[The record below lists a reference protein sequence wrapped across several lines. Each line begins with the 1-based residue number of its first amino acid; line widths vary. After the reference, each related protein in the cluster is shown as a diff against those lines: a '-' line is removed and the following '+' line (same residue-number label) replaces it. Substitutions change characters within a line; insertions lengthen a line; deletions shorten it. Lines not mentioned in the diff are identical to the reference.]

1 MKRKGSSKMC
11 KVTTAAEAVA
21 IFYAALPREQKEE
34 RVYMLP
40 LDAEGKALAK
50 PILISVG
57 SMDGTTTIDAGEI
70 FREALKAG
78 AEEIIVAHNHPSGDL
93 RPSPADY
100 ATTKRLNDGADIIG
114 LEFIDHIILGSSDSV
129 NGARFVSMKEV
140 M

>member
-1 MKRKGSSKMC
+1 MKRKGSTKMC
-11 KVTTAAEAVA
+11 NVTTAAEAVA